1 MMPGKRKLQQDR
13 TAGLFRKCIRSA
25 LKVNE
30 KITISQWAEAYRVL
44 DESSNFKGRWT
55 NDLTPYLVG
64 VMDAFNDPY
73 IQEINFVK
81 STQVGGTEAIINM
94 IGYIIDQSPARTM
107 IVYPTDDLAKEVS
120 KDRIMPSLLK
130 TKAIRDSY
138 EERESKELNR
148 KFHGMNLYITGA
160 GSPSKLAS
168 RSIKYL
174 FFDEIDKLEGAGKK
188 EASPYNLAKERT
200 RTYTY
205 SRKIVTTSTPTIR
218 ENYVWSIHEAAEEQR
233 NYYVKCPHCGE
244 WFVFSFD
251 DIKYAGKE
259 EGMTLQERA
268 KTAKYVCRECGCF
281 ITDQDKPAMLRGGE
295 WRAVKK
301 GNTGHPKTVSYWINA
316 LYSRFV
322 TWEEIALEFLKSKD
336 DPEKLQNFKNS
347 WLAEPWEDMR
357 IKTEPEMVL
366 ERQAGEEQFV
376 VPEWA
381 RLITGGVD
389 VQETS
394 LYWTVRAFGDGITS
408 QNIAHGQALSWRE
421 VDEVMNFE
429 YRKETGETLLVRL
442 ALIDSGDQTDKVY
455 DFCASR
461 FDWAVPCKGS
471 SNRMYTHYRISR
483 VNKAGS
489 RAQGMQLVIIDTGK
503 YKDMIAERMQRP
515 NGTGS
520 WMVYKGCDLEYA
532 KQVTSEHRVRIKKGG
547 RTEER
552 WAPKRSHADNHYLDA
567 EVYAMAAADIC
578 GVRRMHME
586 EAQETVET
594 EHGEENTP
602 EESWIGENESWI

>member
-1 MMPGKRKLQQDR
+1 MPGKRKLQQDR

-25 LKVNE
+25 LKVKE
-30 KITISQWAEAYRVL
+30 KITVSQWASANRVL
-44 DESSNFKGRWT
+44 DESSNFKGRWS

-64 VMDAFNDPY
+64 IMDAFNDPY

-168 RSIKYL
+168 R
-174 FFDEIDKLEGAGKK
+174 
-188 EASPYNLAKERT
+188 
-200 RTYTY
+200 
-205 SRKIVTTSTPTIR
+205 
-218 ENYVWSIHEAAEEQR
+218 ENYVWSIHESAEEQR
-233 NYYVKCPHCGE
+233 NYYVRCPHCGE
-244 WFVFSFD
+244 WFVFNFD

-259 EGMTLQERA
+259 EGLSIEERA

-295 WRAVKK
+295 WRTVKK
-301 GNTGHPKTVSYWINA
+301 GNTSHPKTVSFWINA

-322 TWEEIALEFLKSKD
+322 TWEEIALEFMKSKD

-357 IKTEPEMVL
+357 VKTDPETVL
-366 ERQAGEEQFV
+366 ERQTDTEQFV
-376 VPEWA
+376 LPEWA
-381 RLITGGVD
+381 HLVTGGVD

-394 LYWTVRAFGDGITS
+394 LYWTVRAFGNGITS

-421 VDEVMNFE
+421 VDEAMNLE
-429 YRKETGETLLVRL
+429 YRKESGEALLVRL
-442 ALIDSGDQTDKVY
+442 ALIDSGDQTDEVY

-471 SNRMYTHYRISR
+471 SNKMYSHYKISK

-532 KQVTSEHRVRIKKGG
+532 RQVTSEHRVRIKKGG
-547 RTEER
+547 QTEER
-552 WAPKRSHADNHYLDA
+552 WMPKRSHADNHYLDS

-578 GVRRMHME
+578 GVRGMHEPVLMDE
-586 EAQETVET
+586 LQAPAPSETR
-594 EHGEENTP
+594 EENTP
-602 EESWIGENESWI
+602 EESWIKENEDWI